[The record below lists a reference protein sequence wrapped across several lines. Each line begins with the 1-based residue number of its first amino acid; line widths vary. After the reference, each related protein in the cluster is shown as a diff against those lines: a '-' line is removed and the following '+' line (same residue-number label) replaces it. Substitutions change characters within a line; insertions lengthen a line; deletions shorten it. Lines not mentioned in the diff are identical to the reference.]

1 MSGPRRQSIPPGAP
15 VFFQP
20 PVEPGASISLL
31 GKVMSMERYEKVR
44 EEICQVCRLLYDRG
58 YVVSNDGNVSVRV
71 APDQVLITPSGVGK
85 GRMEPDMLVLCDLE
99 GNILDGDR
107 YPSSESKMHLMV
119 YRERSDV
126 MSVVHAHPPLST
138 AFAICRRPLK
148 ERYLAEMVVGL
159 GEIPVTEFAM
169 LSTEEVPNSVKP
181 FVHDHNAVLLAN
193 HGALAWGPTLL
204 SAFDR
209 LETVEQTAKVFYYVE
224 RIGGGVEIT
233 QEQADTLR
241 AKAGMYAKLAGKRES

>member
-1 MSGPRRQSIPPGAP
+1 MFAILFLL
-15 VFFQP
+15 VFLVFDGRNAAEQD
-20 PVEPGASISLL
+20 ASAER
-31 GKVMSMERYEKVR
+31 MREMERYQKVR
-44 EEICQVCRLLYDRG
+44 EEICEVCHLLYDRG

-71 APDQVLITPSGVGK
+71 EPDKVLITPSGVGK

-107 YPSSESKMHLMV
+107 YPSSESKMHLML

-126 MSVVHAHPPLST
+126 MSVVHAHPPMAT
-138 AFAICRRPLK
+138 AFAICRRSLK

-169 LSTEEVPNSVKP
+169 LSTDEVPESVRP
-181 FVHDHNAVLLAN
+181 FAQDHNAVLLAN
-193 HGALAWGPTLL
+193 HGALAWGPSLL

-224 RIGGGVEIT
+224 RIGGRVEIT
-233 QEQADTLR
+233 QEQADILR
-241 AKAGMYAKLAGKRES
+241 SKVGMYAKLAGKRS